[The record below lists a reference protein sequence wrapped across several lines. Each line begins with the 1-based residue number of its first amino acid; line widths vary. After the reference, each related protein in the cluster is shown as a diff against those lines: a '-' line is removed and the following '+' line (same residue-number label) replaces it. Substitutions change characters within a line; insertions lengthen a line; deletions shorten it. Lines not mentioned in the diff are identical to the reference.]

1 MGKLWEKLGSRG
13 SLCYESF
20 RRHGAAAWIRISL
33 KRWCSCC
40 SAASHGRSHLFVPF
54 TIHLRNFR
62 GEVSEKSFLVVRT
75 SLSLAITLRKEG
87 RVGLLGET
95 PNGLSASK
103 TLNES
108 HLLVYT
114 TLVCQVSSYTPASLG
129 CTILSMKLT
138 ANANRQSHFDECH
151 QLFIPTHNVTLAI
164 ARCASAIQIVCQLEL
179 IVETQPQLQ
188 PALLSLFAIIS
199 QHFTN
204 STVLVVVLNRLRR
217 RCT

>member
-54 TIHLRNFR
+54 PIHLRNFR
-62 GEVSEKSFLVVRT
+62 GEVSEKVFWLCERAFRSRLPCG
-75 SLSLAITLRKEG
+75 K
-87 RVGLLGET
+87 RVGWSSWERRLT
-95 PNGLSASK
+95 DFSASK
-103 TLNES
+103 TLKES

-114 TLVCQVSSYTPASLG
+114 TLVCQASSYTPASLG

-138 ANANRQSHFDECH
+138 ANANRQFHFDDCH
-151 QLFIPTHNVTLAI
+151 QLFI
-164 ARCASAIQIVCQLEL
+164 
-179 IVETQPQLQ
+179 
-188 PALLSLFAIIS
+188 
-199 QHFTN
+199 
-204 STVLVVVLNRLRR
+204 
-217 RCT
+217 

>member
-1 MGKLWEKLGSRG
+1 MGKLWEKLGSQG

-95 PNGLSASK
+95 PNGLSAS
-103 TLNES
+103 
-108 HLLVYT
+108 T
-114 TLVCQVSSYTPASLG
+114 TLQTGTRNVNTGFGESPIPVPETPSAFRPKYVCPWPL
-129 CTILSMKLT
+129 
-138 ANANRQSHFDECH
+138 
-151 QLFIPTHNVTLAI
+151 
-164 ARCASAIQIVCQLEL
+164 
-179 IVETQPQLQ
+179 
-188 PALLSLFAIIS
+188 
-199 QHFTN
+199 
-204 STVLVVVLNRLRR
+204 
-217 RCT
+217 

>member
-13 SLCYESF
+13 SHCYESF

-40 SAASHGRSHLFVPF
+40 SAASNGRFHLFVPF

-114 TLVCQVSSYTPASLG
+114 TLVCQASSYTPASLG

-164 ARCASAIQIVCQLEL
+164 ATMRVGNPDCLPVGIDSRDTAPTPTGSAKPVCDNFPAFHEFDGSSRCS
-179 IVETQPQLQ
+179 
-188 PALLSLFAIIS
+188 
-199 QHFTN
+199 
-204 STVLVVVLNRLRR
+204 
-217 RCT
+217 